1 VRRGWRLALPLLA
14 QLGTAGCAGGQTST
28 SAAPA
33 SFVRADTVELR
44 RTLDSLA
51 SAHHGVLGYSLLNVD
66 NTDAQTAS
74 AIHRGQYA
82 LANLLF
88 NPTKQMMVGAE
99 VQWGR
104 RDNNFDGFGV
114 SDFRIQFSAKMNFGH
129 SWGGQ

>member
-1 VRRGWRLALPLLA
+1 MTPLLGKALPVIGLMA
-14 QLGTAGCAGGQTST
+14 FVDIYWTDRWTS
-28 SAAPA
+28 SA
-33 SFVRADTVELR
+33 
-44 RTLDSLA
+44 
-51 SAHHGVLGYSLLNVD
+51 GYSLLNVD

-104 RDNNFDGFGV
+104 RDNFSDGWSYDSFKIQT
-114 SDFRIQFSAKMNFGH
+114 SFRYNYSLTI
-129 SWGGQ
+129 GGKP